1 MGITCSSGNFDS
13 LIHTNSMNLYRAV
26 ADLLVSMKTFM
37 KRMKT
42 YRVSRPLSAIVLGS
56 VSIILA
62 ILLSDFGYSLS
73 NFPVNENIY
82 STPTNLTIYSIVLV
96 QVTANRAFLHV

>member
-1 MGITCSSGNFDS
+1 
-13 LIHTNSMNLYRAV
+13 MNLYRAV

-82 STPTNLTIYSIVLV
+82 STKPIPTNLTINSILLV
-96 QVTANRAFLHV
+96 QVATNRVFLHG